1 MGIENMKMPQLG
13 ESVTEGTISKWL
25 VSPGDTVNKYDPIA
39 EVQTDKVNAEVPSS
53 FTGTIKELI
62 AEEGDT
68 LEVGEIICSIEVG
81 GAGSAPSEEAPKEE
95 KKETAGEKPSQAVAN
110 SSQPAAK
117 PSQPAAKPSQ
127 PAAKPS
133 QPAAKPSQPAAKPS
147 QQSKKEDGNKAR
159 YSPAVLKLSQ
169 EHDIDLKQVEGTGNG
184 GRITRKDLKKI
195 IESGNIPKAGD
206 AAASPQA
213 EAAPAPGKEQAKPA
227 AAVKQAAPS
236 PNVPTMPGDIEIP
249 VTGVRKAIAS
259 NMVRS
264 KHEAPHAWTM
274 MEVDVTNLVE
284 YRNSLKTEFKQREGF
299 NLTFFA
305 FFVKAVSQALKE
317 FPQIN
322 SMWAGDKIIQK
333 KDVNISIA
341 VATDDALF
349 VPVIKNADEKTIK
362 GIARE
367 ITDLAGKVRS
377 GKLKS
382 EDMQGGTFTVN
393 NTGSFGSVQSMG
405 IINYPQ
411 AAILQV
417 ESIVKRPVVMNNGM
431 IAVRDMVNLCM
442 SLDHR
447 VLDGLV
453 CGRFLQRIKEILEN
467 TSKENTSVY

>member
-1 MGIENMKMPQLG
+1 MAVEQIKMPQLG

-25 VSPGDTVNKYDPIA
+25 VSVGDKVNKYDPLA
-39 EVQTDKVNAEVPSS
+39 EVMTDKVNAEVPSS

-62 AEEGDT
+62 AAEGET
-68 LEVGEIICSIEVG
+68 YAVGDIICTIEMEGTNEGEVTNI
-81 GAGSAPSEEAPKEE
+81 E
-95 KKETAGEKPSQAVAN
+95 KIERIAQVPEVSTP
-110 SSQPAAK
+110 
-117 PSQPAAKPSQ
+117 
-127 PAAKPS
+127 
-133 QPAAKPSQPAAKPS
+133 
-147 QQSKKEDGNKAR
+147 QQENKAR

-169 EHDIDLKQVEGTGNG
+169 EHSIDLSLVNGTGAG
-184 GRITRKDLKKI
+184 GRITRKDLLKM
-195 IESGNIPKAGD
+195 IESGNIPQTADKVE
-206 AAASPQA
+206 ASVQPTMKQ
-213 EAAPAPGKEQAKPA
+213 ETVQESVSLKPHVSAPAPLIP
-227 AAVKQAAPS
+227 VS
-236 PNVPTMPGDIEIP
+236 TGDIEIP
-249 VTGVRKAIAS
+249 VTGIRKAIAA
-259 NMVRS
+259 NMLRS

-274 MEVDVTNLVE
+274 IEVDATNLVE
-284 YRNSLKTEFKQREGF
+284 YRNTMKDEFKKKEGF

-305 FFVKAVSQALKE
+305 FFVKAVAQALKE
-317 FPQIN
+317 YPQLN
-322 SMWAGDKIIQK
+322 SMWAGEKIIQK
-333 KDVNISIA
+333 KDINISIA
-341 VATDDALF
+341 VATDDALY
-349 VPVIKNADEKTIK
+349 VPVIKYADEKTIK

-367 ITDLAGKVRS
+367 IAELAVKVRT

-453 CGRFLQRIKEILEN
+453 CGRFLQRVKEILEN
-467 TSKENTSVY
+467 TSKSTTSIY

>member
-68 LEVGEIICSIEVG
+68 LEVGEIICSIEIE
-81 GAGSAPSEEAPKEE
+81 GAGTSPAQEAPKEE
-95 KKETAGEKPSQAVAN
+95 AKEEAKGSAP
-110 SSQPAAK
+110 AK
-117 PSQPAAKPSQ
+117 PKAPTRDS
-127 PAAKPS
+127 
-133 QPAAKPSQPAAKPS
+133 
-147 QQSKKEDGNKAR
+147 GNKAR

-169 EHDIDLKQVEGTGNG
+169 EHDIDLNQVEGTGNG

-195 IESGNIPKAGD
+195 IESGSIPKSTD
-206 AAASPQA
+206 
-213 EAAPAPGKEQAKPA
+213 APAPKPSAPAPQQAPVKEEAPAQQAKPA
-227 AAVKQAAPS
+227 AA
-236 PNVPTMPGDIEIP
+236 NVPVVPGDIEIP
-249 VTGVRKAIAS
+249 VSGIRKAIAS

-274 MEVDVTNLVE
+274 MEVDVTNLVD

-305 FFVKAVSQALKE
+305 FFVKAVAQALKE
-317 FPQIN
+317 YPQIN
-322 SMWAGDKIIQK
+322 SMWAGDKIVQK
-333 KDVNISIA
+333 KDINLSIA
-341 VATDDALF
+341 VATDDALY

-367 ITDLAGKVRS
+367 ITELAGKVRS
-377 GKLKS
+377 GKLTS
-382 EDMQGGTFTVN
+382 QDMQGGTFTVN

-453 CGRFLQRIKEILEN
+453 CGRFLQRVKEILEN
-467 TSKENTSVY
+467 TSKENTSIY